1 MEFVKLLVHSD
12 HERASFAADPDGA
25 LSHHGLSN
33 LSPADVHD
41 AVLLVQD
48 TLTVDWSQAY
58 GAGAGA
64 AHTAPV
70 ADPAAP
76 DTIGWFLPDEPEPGA
91 GQTWR
96 QSTPCPPASSTTSS
110 TTPLTCTS
118 GTRSPR
124 IPQGPPADP
133 PTGPPANCG

>member
-1 MEFVKLLVHSD
+1 MEFVKLLLHSD
-12 HERASFAADPDGA
+12 HERASFAADPNGA
-25 LSHHGLSN
+25 LSHHGLSD

-70 ADPAAP
+70 ADPAPP
-76 DTIGWFLPDEPEPGA
+76 DTIEWFLPDEPESG
-91 GQTWR
+91 GS
-96 QSTPCPPASSTTSS
+96 QSVAAEHPMPPAIVDDALYDA
-110 TTPLTCTS
+110 PDLHF
-118 GTRSPR
+118 GH
-124 IPQGPPADP
+124 
-133 PTGPPANCG
+133 

>member
-12 HERASFAADPDGA
+12 HERASFAANPEGA

-48 TLTVDWSQAY
+48 TFTVDWSQAY

-70 ADPAAP
+70 ADPAPP

-91 GQTWR
+91 GQTVAAEH
-96 QSTPCPPASSTTSS
+96 PMPPGIVDDVLYDA
-110 TTPLTCTS
+110 PDLHF
-118 GTRSPR
+118 GH
-124 IPQGPPADP
+124 
-133 PTGPPANCG
+133 

>member
-1 MEFVKLLVHSD
+1 VTLTYPVRVGDPVSLMEFVKLLLHND

-25 LSHHGLSN
+25 LSHHGLSD

-70 ADPAAP
+70 ADPAP
-76 DTIGWFLPDEPEPGA
+76 HDTIGWFLPDEPEAAEGHAVPSA
-91 GQTWR
+91 
-96 QSTPCPPASSTTSS
+96 PHMPPDSVDDVLFDASD
-110 TTPLTCTS
+110 LHF
-118 GTRSPR
+118 GH
-124 IPQGPPADP
+124 
-133 PTGPPANCG
+133 